1 MVANSVIWPT
11 VASRPPIALPHS
23 ASGWRQQF
31 SRQHSVQDADDV
43 AVNILKES

>member
-23 ASGWRQQF
+23 SDAGVSQF